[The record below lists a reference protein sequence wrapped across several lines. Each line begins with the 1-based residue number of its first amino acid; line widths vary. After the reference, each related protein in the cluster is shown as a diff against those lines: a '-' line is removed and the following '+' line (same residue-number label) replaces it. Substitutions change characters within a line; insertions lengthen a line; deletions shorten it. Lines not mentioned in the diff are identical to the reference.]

1 MFINAVSG
9 TQNVEMGGRDRDAGP
24 AQNYRTST
32 RQISTDESTLL
43 GEELELHYILEF
55 YRHVGNICSSPV
67 QRPVEIRPLE
77 SSAVNH
83 VVASRKMKSCMLLL
97 SCVAPSA
104 AFVAPSGPAVN
115 TALAAQ
121 QSRTEFLR
129 DVTATVGASV
139 VVSTLGGMP
148 AYADEVLPSGNKID
162 DIFETPEPYY
172 TRIGS
177 GGLIKGVEEV
187 LPKMVVG
194 DRWVLTVPGPLAFG
208 PAGRKASAGKPRIP
222 GNQEIIFDV
231 EMVGLPGKEQEL
243 IDIIGD

>member
-1 MFINAVSG
+1 
-9 TQNVEMGGRDRDAGP
+9 
-24 AQNYRTST
+24 
-32 RQISTDESTLL
+32 
-43 GEELELHYILEF
+43 
-55 YRHVGNICSSPV
+55 
-67 QRPVEIRPLE
+67 
-77 SSAVNH
+77 
-83 VVASRKMKSCMLLL
+83 MLLL

-104 AFVAPSGPAVN
+104 AFVATPGPARN

-139 VVSTLGGMP
+139 AASALGGLP
-148 AYADEVLPSGNKID
+148 AYADETLPSGVAIKVEKSGNGPKPEIGEMAAIRFRAFAGENKID
-162 DIFETPEPYY
+162 DLFDNPEPYY
-172 TRIGS
+172 TRVGS

-194 DRWVLTVPGPLAFG
+194 DRWVLTIPGSLAFG

-222 GNQEIIFDV
+222 ANQEIIFDV

-243 IDIIGD
+243 IDLIGD

>member
-1 MFINAVSG
+1 
-9 TQNVEMGGRDRDAGP
+9 
-24 AQNYRTST
+24 
-32 RQISTDESTLL
+32 
-43 GEELELHYILEF
+43 
-55 YRHVGNICSSPV
+55 
-67 QRPVEIRPLE
+67 
-77 SSAVNH
+77 
-83 VVASRKMKSCMLLL
+83 MKSCMLLL

-148 AYADEVLPSGNKID
+148 AYADEVLPSGVSIKVEKSGNGPAPEIGEMAAIRFRAFAGENKID

-194 DRWVLTVPGPLAFG
+194 DRWVLTVPVSS
-208 PAGRKASAGKPRIP
+208 RK
-222 GNQEIIFDV
+222 Q
-231 EMVGLPGKEQEL
+231 GLLFVTQSL
-243 IDIIGD
+243 TSLR